1 MKKYLLAIFLLA
13 IFSNV
18 YAKAH
23 GPAGCGL
30 GAVLF
35 EGKEGMG
42 FNILAGILNA
52 TSGTQT
58 FGMSTGTL
66 GCEDATTAKVTAV
79 SFVEANRVALAN
91 DIARGGGET
100 LQTYLSMIGRTD
112 ASTKKLQ
119 ENFSQI
125 FSDGNTPAQIHNVI
139 LATI

>member
-1 MKKYLLAIFLLA
+1 MRKYLLAIFLLA

-18 YAKAH
+18 YGKAH

-30 GAVLF
+30 GLILF
-35 EGKEGMG
+35 EDKEGLG
-42 FNILAGILNA
+42 FNILAGVLNS
-52 TSGTQT
+52 SGTQT

-79 SFVEANRVALAN
+79 SFVAANRVALAN

-100 LQTYLSMIGRTD
+100 LHTYLSMIGRTD